1 MEKLNVKQQEKLA
14 QLLLKMGENCIYSG
28 AEIKRVEDMIN
39 FTGYSYGANNVN
51 VFVITSCIILTLNF
65 DDNQVTTTKRIK
77 QFGYIDLTRLEQLN
91 ALSRKVCKNPLDVD
105 KLEAEV
111 NQIVDRKQNM
121 TELFVGDIVSSGA
134 FALFF
139 GGNIYDVIFA
149 SLVGILVFLMQK
161 YIEPICM
168 NSMIFKFVGC
178 FITGLI
184 TCFLAYLIPQCHQ
197 DILTI
202 AEVMLFIPGV
212 MFTNSLRDT
221 LLGDTLSGALRFIE
235 ATLLAGAVVFGFFG
249 SMYIFKGLF
258 IV

>member
-1 MEKLNVKQQEKLA
+1 MEKLTVKQQEKLV
-14 QLLLKMGENCIYSG
+14 QQLLKMGENCIYSG

-39 FTGYSYGANNVN
+39 FTGYSYGAKNVN

-65 DDNQVTTTKRIK
+65 EDNQVTSTKRIR
-77 QFGYIDLTRLEQLN
+77 QFGYIDLTRLEKLN
-91 ALSRKVCKNPLDVD
+91 ALSRKLCKKPIGVDELETEVD
-105 KLEAEV
+105 K
-111 NQIVDRKQNM
+111 IVECNQNM
-121 TELFVGDIVSSGA
+121 KELFIGNLLSSGA

-139 GGNIYDVIFA
+139 GGNLYDVIFA

-168 NSMIFKFVGC
+168 NSMVFKFVGC
-178 FITGLI
+178 FFTGLI

-235 ATLLAGAVVFGFFG
+235 ATLLAGAVVFGFFA

-258 IV
+258 LL

>member
-1 MEKLNVKQQEKLA
+1 MEKLTVKQQEKLV
-14 QLLLKMGENCIYSG
+14 QQLLKMGENCIYSG

-39 FTGYSYGANNVN
+39 FTGYSYGAKNVN

-65 DDNQVTTTKRIK
+65 EDNQVTSTKRIR
-77 QFGYIDLTRLEQLN
+77 QFGYIDLTRLEKLN
-91 ALSRKVCKNPLDVD
+91 ALSRKLCKKPIGVDELETEVD
-105 KLEAEV
+105 K
-111 NQIVDRKQNM
+111 IVECNQNM
-121 TELFVGDIVSSGA
+121 KELFVGC
-134 FALFF
+134 FF
-139 GGNIYDVIFA
+139 
-149 SLVGILVFLMQK
+149 
-161 YIEPICM
+161 
-168 NSMIFKFVGC
+168 
-178 FITGLI
+178 TGLI

-235 ATLLAGAVVFGFFG
+235 ATLLAGAVVFGFFA

-258 IV
+258 LL

>member
-1 MEKLNVKQQEKLA
+1 MEKLTVKQQEKLV
-14 QLLLKMGENCIYSG
+14 QQLLKMGENCIYSG

-39 FTGYSYGANNVN
+39 FTGYSYGAKNVN

-65 DDNQVTTTKRIK
+65 EDNQVTSTKRIR
-77 QFGYIDLTRLEQLN
+77 QFGYIDLTRLEKLN
-91 ALSRKVCKNPLDVD
+91 ALSRKLCKKPIGVD
-105 KLEAEV
+105 ELE
-111 NQIVDRKQNM
+111 I
-121 TELFVGDIVSSGA
+121 FIGDLLSSGA

-139 GGNIYDVIFA
+139 GGNLYDVIFA

-168 NSMIFKFVGC
+168 NSMVFKFVGC
-178 FITGLI
+178 FFTGLI

-235 ATLLAGAVVFGFFG
+235 ATLLAGAVVFGFFA

-258 IV
+258 LL